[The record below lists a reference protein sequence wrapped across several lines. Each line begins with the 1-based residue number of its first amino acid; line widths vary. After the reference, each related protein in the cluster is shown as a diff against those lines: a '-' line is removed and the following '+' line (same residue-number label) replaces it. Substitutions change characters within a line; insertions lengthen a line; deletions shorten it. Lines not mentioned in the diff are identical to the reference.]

1 MSKKPEKMDAE
12 EQYLR
17 LTLEEAKQVLEYL
30 ASQPYRDVFQLINM
44 ITQK

>member
-17 LTLEEAKQVLEYL
+17 LTLDEAKQLLDYL
-30 ASQPYRDVFQLINM
+30 ANQPYRDVFQLINT
-44 ITQK
+44 ITSK